1 MQVKG
6 NQANLLAA
14 VETIAIK
21 EKCQSQVRQ
30 FDHQRSR
37 IESRQVS
44 VYSATSL
51 CDLLDDLTGWP
62 SRIKSVVKVY
72 RDTDR
77 FDTRLGDW
85 HRTTETAYYV
95 VTSDQPA
102 QLVAEAIRGH
112 WGIENRNH
120 YVRDVTLREDASRI
134 RRNPGIMARLRS
146 FTLNILRK
154 NNVTNVSEALYDNAL
169 CLNNLWQYAGIF

>member
-1 MQVKG
+1 MKG
-6 NQANLLAA
+6 NQASLLAA
-14 VETIAIK
+14 VECLVA
-21 EKCQSQVRQ
+21 EESCQSQARQ
-30 FDHQRSR
+30 FDHRRSR
-37 IESRQVS
+37 IERRDVS
-44 VYSATSL
+44 VYPATSL
-51 CDLLDDLTGWP
+51 CDRLEDATDWT
-62 SRIKSVVKVY
+62 SHIQSVIKVY

-85 HRTTETAYYV
+85 RRSTETAYYI
-95 VTSDQPA
+95 TTADQPA
-102 QLVAEAIRGH
+102 EQFAEAIRGH

-154 NNVTNVSEALYDNAL
+154 NNITNISEALYDNAL
-169 CLNNLWQYAGIF
+169 CLNNLWRYVGIF